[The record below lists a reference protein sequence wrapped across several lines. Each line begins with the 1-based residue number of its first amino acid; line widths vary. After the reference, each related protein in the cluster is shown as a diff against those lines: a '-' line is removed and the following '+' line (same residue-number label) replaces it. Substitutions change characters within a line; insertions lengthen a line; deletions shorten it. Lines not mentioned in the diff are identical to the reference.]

1 VQAAHIARQCRM
13 IIAEDDILIRHTI
26 RSIAEGCCQ
35 VVAEAEN
42 GLIALRLAEKLH
54 PDIVLLDISMP
65 VLNGFEAAQI
75 IKKYVPDV
83 RIIIVSSHSDP
94 AYVEQAFQLGAQ
106 AYVYKLSAVWQL
118 PRAIGDVISGL
129 TFRSK

>member
-1 VQAAHIARQCRM
+1 
-13 IIAEDDILIRHTI
+13 
-26 RSIAEGCCQ
+26 

-65 VLNGFEAAQI
+65 VLNGFEAAQM

-129 TFRSK
+129 TFRPE